1 MAIIVEIQ
9 VHYRIPGVA
18 GKSEDVTEVLTQP
31 PSGQD
36 TGSIKLDVGRMVE
49 QIRKEG
55 KAEYWYMV
63 VKVRKTD
70 GKFAYRTMI
79 PKTLF

>member
-1 MAIIVEIQ
+1 MATITEIQ
-9 VHYRIPGVA
+9 VHYRL
-18 GKSEDVTEVLTQP
+18 KSGDMEKLEQP

-36 TGSIKLDVGRMVE
+36 TGAIKLDVARMVE
-49 QIRKEG
+49 QIKARG
-55 KAEYWYMV
+55 DAEYWYMI

-70 GKFAYRTMI
+70 GGFAYRTMI